1 MTVVP
6 DPDEWGS
13 LGGVCCC
20 CGVCIFFFFFLR
32 RGVILP
38 KAKSLTRSCNDLRV
52 FLGNSPFI
60 FNCDRSCWSIPLM
73 DWVCKSDSTKIW
85 SIASKRSG
93 KGGRL
98 SAVAVLW
105 FSAYGGRWVFCPTTL
120 LLLVLMAAD
129 GCFCT
134 DEPSSISR
142 VSLCKSFC
150 SLSRFFFVFEGFL
163 GAGAFLF
170 GPFVVDGCGRGV
182 DGSLSIFL
190 RHLS

>member
-60 FNCDRSCWSIPLM
+60 FKCDRSCWSMPLM

-105 FSAYGGRWVFCPTTL
+105 FSAYGGRWVFCTTL

-129 GCFCT
+129 GCSCT
-134 DEPSSISR
+134 DESSSISR
-142 VSLCKSFC
+142 VRESF
-150 SLSRFFFVFEGFL
+150 SLSRFFFVLEGFW
-163 GAGAFLF
+163 GAGAVLF
-170 GPFVVDGCGRGV
+170 GPLVDGGGGV
-182 DGSLSIFL
+182 SVSFL
-190 RHLS
+190 RHRS